1 MSRTINETRMLRY
14 NFTAEEHLQNCD
26 EAARLYDELSEMEAS
41 HRSIKASLKE
51 QEKTKTSELARLMRL
66 TRDKYDHRKI
76 ECRWIYDCP
85 NVGQKT
91 LRRNDTNADVEVRLM
106 EDFEKQESLNLQ
118 PVTEA
123 LPLIAVLEST
133 SKGVADYIEK
143 NGGLPS
149 EVIAAAKAYPAP
161 PADFHGMKKATPPA
175 MPETTKAE
183 GKKRFGPK

>member
-14 NFTAEEHLQNCD
+14 NFTAEEHLKNCD
-26 EAARLYDELSEMEAS
+26 EAARLYDELSELEAS
-41 HRSIKASLKE
+41 HKSIKASLKE
-51 QEKTKTSELARLMRL
+51 QEETKTAELARLMRL

-85 NVGQKT
+85 AVGQKT
-91 LRRNDTNADVEVRLM
+91 LRRNDTDADVEVRRM

-123 LPLIAVLEST
+123 LPLGGTIARLEST
-133 SKGVADYIEK
+133 AKGVADYVEK

-149 EVIAAAKAYPAP
+149 EVIAAAK
-161 PADFHGMKKATPPA
+161 DLKKAMPPA

-183 GKKRFGPK
+183 AKKRFGPK